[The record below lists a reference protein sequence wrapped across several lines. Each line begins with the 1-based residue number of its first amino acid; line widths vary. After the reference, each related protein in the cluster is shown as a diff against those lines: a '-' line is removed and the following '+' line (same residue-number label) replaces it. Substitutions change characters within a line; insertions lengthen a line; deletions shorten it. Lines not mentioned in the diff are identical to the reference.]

1 MVNRAWAGRFEATS
15 WPGRRPG
22 RWRSRSPLRSGI
34 GTTVTHLVDEA
45 GAQKVADRRRAA
57 VHTEHGAARMP
68 CTARP
73 VAVR

>member
-1 MVNRAWAGRFEATS
+1 M
-15 WPGRRPG
+15 
-22 RWRSRSPLRSGI
+22 
-34 GTTVTHLVDEA
+34 THLVDEA